1 MGMTR
6 SKRPL
11 AAELGS
17 DGLEGRELRTGNK
30 FSQEVDGAGEEEEG
44 EGRHFRSYSEAESVW
59 DVVGKR
65 RMGVG
70 EKGEAGRRMRRTD
83 EKEEGEGRKRKKGE
97 KEGGEEGVRNWK
109 MAKASRHSPKLSP
122 SLQIK

>member
-17 DGLEGRELRTGNK
+17 DGLEGRELRIGNK
-30 FSQEVDGAGEEEEG
+30 FSQEVDGAGEDEEG
-44 EGRHFRSYSEAESVW
+44 EGRHFRSYSEADLVW

-65 RMGVG
+65 RRGVG

-83 EKEEGEGRKRKKGE
+83 AKEEGERRVRRREGKRE
-97 KEGGEEGVRNWK
+97 
-109 MAKASRHSPKLSP
+109 
-122 SLQIK
+122 